1 MIFELHT
8 HRLIAVMHDDTV
20 VTKDFTHKPEDR
32 LPIYWFD
39 SYKIVQLANLVL
51 CIDLRTGAT
60 EVLKNRW
67 GLEGKVVR

>member
-20 VTKDFTHKPEDR
+20 VTKDFTHDPDR
-32 LPIYWFD
+32 LPGFWFD
-39 SYKIVQLANLVL
+39 SHQTWDLANLVL
-51 CIDLRTGAT
+51 SIDLHTGAT

-67 GLEGKVVR
+67 GVEGKVAR